1 MLRRRRLVN
10 TEFLGPDLSAVASP
24 LPSSL
29 VTASFQLRL
38 GRQSWRV
45 MEPHC
50 SEA

>member
-1 MLRRRRLVN
+1 MPRSRRLVN
-10 TEFLGPDLSAVASP
+10 TEFLGPDFSAVASP
-24 LPSSL
+24 LASSL

-38 GRQSWRV
+38 GRQSRRV